1 MQKTKKDRCPV
12 CQQEINNY
20 KVCNTKTLAESASFP
35 FKETLAIESLKGKSD
50 LNEHGSAYECLDH
63 QYFVAEI
70 AKLIKIRSD
79 IEMDRFHR
87 RISN

>member
-1 MQKTKKDRCPV
+1 MQKTKKDKCPL
-12 CQQEINNY
+12 CQQEIKDY
-20 KVCNTKTLAESASFP
+20 KVCNTTTFSESTSFP
-35 FKETLAIESLKGKSD
+35 FKDTLAIESLKGPVSLD
-50 LNEHGSAYECLDH
+50 DNGSVYECLDH

-79 IEMDRFHR
+79 IELDRFHR